1 MIAYLGIGSN
11 IGDRLYFLDKANA
24 PDNFGYCV
32 FGEVVEGIEIVES
45 IGAVSTGN
53 NAGHSDVP
61 LIDIIIETVEAI
73 EE

>member
-1 MIAYLGIGSN
+1 M
-11 IGDRLYFLDKANA
+11 
-24 PDNFGYCV
+24 

-61 LIDIIIETVEAI
+61 LIDIIIETVEVI